1 MYNYEV
7 MPYLQRILNRLSK
20 KDKAH
25 YNQILNKIEDIVNSK
40 DVEHYKN
47 LKYDL
52 SEYKGVHIG
61 HFVLVFKF
69 EKVNNKI
76 KFEDFDH
83 HDVIYKKKIWTK
95 IV

>member
-1 MYNYEV
+1 MYDYEV
-7 MPYLQRILNRLSK
+7 MPSLQRILNKLSK
-20 KDKAH
+20 RDKVH
-25 YNQILNKIEDIVNSK
+25 YNQILNKIMEIVNSQ

-69 EKVNNKI
+69 EKVNNKV
-76 KFEDFDH
+76 KFSDFDH
-83 HDVIYKKKIWTK
+83 HDVIYKKKI
-95 IV
+95 